1 MFVDKAKV
9 FVQAGDGGNGIVSF
23 RHEKFIDKGGP
34 DGGDGGDGGDVLFRA
49 SASQNTLATFR
60 FQKQLKAQSGSHGSK
75 RNRHGKSG
83 EDLVVDVPLGT
94 VIYDNSGGIL
104 ADLTD
109 VSQTTLIAHG
119 GKGGFGNA
127 HFTSST
133 RQTPRIAEK
142 GEPGEKLDLTLE
154 LKMIADVGL
163 VGLPNA
169 GKSTL
174 ISVVSNARPE
184 IAGYPFTTLTPN
196 LGVADIDNTSVL
208 FADIPG
214 LIEGASRG
222 KGLGDE
228 FLRHVERTRVL
239 VHLIDIYQEDIRLAY
254 QTIVRELKKYKVD
267 MTAKPQIVVLSKIE
281 GLGEDI
287 IDDIVKVLKKDVPK
301 GTKVLAI
308 SSKSGKGIKELL
320 RVVKT
325 IVQTSR
331 KQDLSV
337 LESDDTLPIL
347 TINKNDE
354 WKVDKTSEGFK
365 VTGRKIER
373 FAIRTDF
380 ENHHAVARLRDIM
393 KKNGIMQELSR
404 QGAEAGDMI
413 YIGEKS
419 LDY

>member
-1 MFVDKAKV
+1 MFVDKARV

-23 RHEKFIDKGGP
+23 RHEKFVDKGGP

-49 SASQNTLATFR
+49 SSSQNTLATFR
-60 FQKQLKAQSGSHGSK
+60 FQKQLRAQSGSSGSK

-94 VIYDNSGGIL
+94 VIYDSSGEIL
-104 ADLTD
+104 ADLID
-109 VSQTTLIAHG
+109 EDQTTLIASG

-133 RQTPRIAEK
+133 RQTPRVAEK

-169 GKSTL
+169 GKSTF

-196 LGVADIDNTSVL
+196 LGVVDIDDISVL

-214 LIEGASRG
+214 LIAGASKG

-228 FLRHVERTRVL
+228 FLRHIERTRVL
-239 VHLIDIYQEDIRLAY
+239 VHLVDIYQEDIKSAY
-254 QTIVRELKKYKVD
+254 QTIIRELKEYKAD
-267 MTAKPQIVVLSKIE
+267 MTAKPQIVVLSKVE
-281 GLGEDI
+281 GLDEDI
-287 IDDIVKVLKKDVPK
+287 ISDLLNDLKKNVPK
-301 GTKVLAI
+301 GTKVMAI

-320 RVVKT
+320 HVVRA
-325 IVQTSR
+325 IVQISR
-331 KQDLSV
+331 KRDLSS
-337 LESDDTLPIL
+337 LDLNDSLPIL
-347 TINKNDE
+347 TIDKNND
-354 WKVDKTSEGFK
+354 WKVEKTSNGFK
-365 VTGRKIER
+365 VTGSKIER

-393 KKNGIMQELSR
+393 RKKGIMRELSR
-404 QGAEAGDMI
+404 QGAEDGDMI

-419 LDY
+419 MDY